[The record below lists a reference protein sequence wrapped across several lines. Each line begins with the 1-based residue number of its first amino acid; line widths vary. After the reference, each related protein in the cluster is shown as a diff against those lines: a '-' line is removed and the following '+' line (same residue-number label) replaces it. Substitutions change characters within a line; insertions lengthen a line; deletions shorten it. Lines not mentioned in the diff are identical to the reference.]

1 MKAERR
7 HELQTNTLAAFLT
20 DLPLYLRFHAN
31 KILIGVIV
39 VCILILLVRHRINA
53 AAEAKNATANSLATA
68 QRFVEQLAVQ
78 DSQLP
83 TDIARAQQRKKII
96 GDVQMAVAQV
106 LEQTSDAND
115 PALRAEAK
123 LAEANMYWTLANL
136 PVLPGA
142 STMPGAS
149 VDSTAD
155 LLNKAETGYQNVLK
169 NYGSQKLARTTALF
183 SLAAIE
189 ENRHNFDKAKEY
201 YQKLSS
207 DKEVPV
213 MFQNLAKNR
222 EALLPKLKTPV
233 YIGTFSSTQPTSA
246 PSTTESTLGASTRP
260 DDVNVVD
267 RFLAPL
273 LTTQPSS
280 QPASQPSGLR
290 L

>member
-1 MKAERR
+1 
-7 HELQTNTLAAFLT
+7 
-20 DLPLYLRFHAN
+20 
-31 KILIGVIV
+31 
-39 VCILILLVRHRINA
+39 LILLIRHRINA
-53 AAEAKNATANSLATA
+53 AAEAKNATANALANA
-68 QRFVEQLAVQ
+68 QRYVEQLGAQ

-83 TDIARAQQRKKII
+83 TDIARAQARKKIM
-96 GDVQMAVAQV
+96 GDVQTAIAQV

-123 LAEANMYWTLANL
+123 MAEANMYWTLANL
-136 PVLPGA
+136 PALPGA

-149 VDSTAD
+149 LDTTTD

-183 SLAAIE
+183 SLAAVE

-201 YQKLSS
+201 YQKLST

-222 EALLPKLKTPV
+222 EALLPKLKTPM

-246 PSTTESTLGASTRP
+246 PSTMESTPGASTRP
-260 DDVNVVD
+260 EDVNVVD
-267 RFLAPL
+267 RLLEPL
-273 LTTQPSS
+273 LTTRPSS
-280 QPASQPSGLR
+280 QPTSEPSGLR